1 MAAAARINPKHYF
14 SPEEWSR
21 LSHHSHWRGLAMV
34 VHCYVVIGLAAIMGM
49 VWPITI
55 PLAVMIIGARQLGL
69 GIIGHDAAHG
79 ALHPNLKINDWVSKT
94 FTGGGLEA
102 YRAYHLQHHKFAQQ
116 AEDPDLVLSAP
127 FPITRTSLRRKIIRD
142 LTGQTFI
149 KARFGGLS
157 RKLKARKAG
166 EPVIPILVGEFRKN
180 QKLILGA
187 VVFTAIAAPFGYW
200 WAWWALWLL
209 PKATWNAMVT
219 RLRNIAEHACI
230 AVNEPNPLRQ
240 ARTTKASW
248 IERALIAPY
257 FVNYHCEHHMFMH
270 LPCYNLPAAHR
281 LLQEK
286 GVLDRMLTAPSY
298 WDVISQASAKPD
310 RALQA
315 A

>member
-1 MAAAARINPKHYF
+1 MATAARINPKHYF

-127 FPITRTSLRRKIIRD
+127 FPITRTPRRVDHHLVRQ
-142 LTGQTFI
+142 TGAQSGVPR
-149 KARFGGLS
+149 RFG
-157 RKLKARKAG
+157 
-166 EPVIPILVGEFRKN
+166 E
-180 QKLILGA
+180 
-187 VVFTAIAAPFGYW
+187 AA
-200 WAWWALWLL
+200 
-209 PKATWNAMVT
+209 
-219 RLRNIAEHACI
+219 
-230 AVNEPNPLRQ
+230 
-240 ARTTKASW
+240 
-248 IERALIAPY
+248 
-257 FVNYHCEHHMFMH
+257 
-270 LPCYNLPAAHR
+270 
-281 LLQEK
+281 
-286 GVLDRMLTAPSY
+286 
-298 WDVISQASAKPD
+298 
-310 RALQA
+310 
-315 A
+315 